1 MIHGE
6 LDIIHYFPKLSL
18 RNFGVFF
25 KKDFSSE
32 SERNRRWNV
41 HFSFTYIMKFKLQVK
56 LSWRFVSRA
65 FSMLVEGVNDER
77 NGGSGEGV

>member
-25 KKDFSSE
+25 KKDFSLE

-41 HFSFTYIMKFKLQVK
+41 HFSFTYIMKFKLQV
-56 LSWRFVSRA
+56 
-65 FSMLVEGVNDER
+65 N
-77 NGGSGEGV
+77 